1 MGLENRLDEYR
12 QGLNAA
18 MAAAGAGTGTQDYL
32 RGRSDGLAQAIA
44 LLDQLF
50 GRQYD
55 QESKARP
62 EGPASIRRP
71 IEEE

>member
-18 MAAAGAGTGTQDYL
+18 MAAAGAGTGSADYL
-32 RGRSDGLAQAIA
+32 RGRTEGLAHAIS

-55 QESKARP
+55 PEAKARP
-62 EGPASIRRP
+62 EGPGAVRRP